1 MEYVVV
7 LYPEDRKVRVD
18 DKVAGNTN
26 DKLMVETGHHVF
38 DLGSPR
44 DYKPLWVEKIVR
56 NTTSVTPLRIDDFKP
71 TEADT

>member
-71 TEADT
+71 TGADT

>member
-7 LYPEDRKVRVD
+7 SYPKDRKVRID

-38 DLGSPR
+38 DLGNPR
-44 DYKPLWVEKIVR
+44 DYKPLWVEKIVQ
-56 NTTSVTPLRIDDFKP
+56 NTTSVTPLRIDDFEP
-71 TEADT
+71 TGGTT